1 VAQKFREQQELE
13 RRRHIE
19 ELRFRDEDK
28 RSQVEERRK
37 AIENAEQERRDALL
51 KKNQVHKY
59 LILGLPWQCGRGIKL
74 KIRGSRV

>member
-51 KKNQVHKY
+51 KKNQV
-59 LILGLPWQCGRGIKL
+59 L
-74 KIRGSRV
+74 K